1 MLKAPA
7 ELVGAAKATI
17 TECSIDDAKDC
28 QNSDTL
34 LIDVREAGEYRKGHL
49 PGAVHL
55 SRGLLEF
62 EIHGLVEHLCPD
74 NAGAAAE
81 QSIVLYCGTGGRSA
95 LAAQSLESLGYK
107 NVSSMAGGVAAWAA
121 ASLPLNSPAA

>member
-17 TECSIDDAKDC
+17 TECSIDAAKDC
-28 QNSDTL
+28 QNTDTL
-34 LIDVREAGEYRKGHL
+34 LIDVREAGEFRKAHL

-62 EIHGLVEHLCPD
+62 EIHGLVEHFRPD
-74 NAGAAAE
+74 NVDSVAD
-81 QSIVLYCGTGGRSA
+81 QPIVLYCGTGGRSA
-95 LAAQSLESLGYK
+95 LAAQSLESMGYR
-107 NVSSMAGGVAAWAA
+107 NVKSMAGGVAAWVAA
-121 ASLPLNSPAA
+121 RLPVDMPEA